1 MALKNY
7 YEILG
12 FSTRKVTVE
21 QIKNA
26 YREQAKKYHPDIN
39 LNDSISEERFKDI
52 NEAYRVLSDE
62 KQRRSYDISWIRNFG
77 ISKNKEEV
85 EEKKTTKEFLMG
97 IFFGNNKKAK
107 SSKTVKIENTRG
119 EDVYTDIRVSIKE
132 AFFGTQKQ
140 LNLKSST
147 GEDIAFTIK
156 IPAGIQNHEKIR
168 IVGQGKP
175 GKDPNK
181 NGDLMVRVNII
192 NDRYYTLVG
201 NDIYTKI
208 ALKPYE
214 LTLGARKE
222 LFVLGEKINL
232 IIPSGT
238 TSDEFVI
245 KEKGYK
251 GINGIRG
258 NLHIRYK
265 INYDKKMEKIEKRV

>member
-12 FSTRKVTVE
+12 FSTRKVSTE

-39 LNDSISEERFKDI
+39 LNDSISEEKFKDV

-62 KQRRSYDISWIRNFG
+62 KQRRNYDISWIRNFG

-85 EEKKTTKEFLMG
+85 EEKKTAKEFLYG
-97 IFFGNNKKAK
+97 IFFGDGKN
-107 SSKTVKIENTRG
+107 SKGSENIKTENTRG
-119 EDVYTDIRVSIKE
+119 EDVYTDLRVSIKE

-140 LNLKSST
+140 LTLKNSK
-147 GEDIAFTIK
+147 GEDIAFNIK
-156 IPAGIQNHEKIR
+156 IPAGIQNQEKIR

-175 GKDPNK
+175 GKDPDK
-181 NGDLMVRVNII
+181 NGDLLVRVNIA
-192 NDRYYTLVG
+192 NDRYYSLVG

-232 IIPSGT
+232 IIPSGST
-238 TSDEFVI
+238 DKSEFII

-251 GINGIRG
+251 GANGIRG

-265 INYDKKMEKIEKRV
+265 IMSDKKIVAT